1 MKRTIKIISIIL
13 TAMILVNAFLFSPIV
28 VNASEA
34 KTIQETI
41 DLEYYKNSPY
51 FSVSSDGNNF
61 EIELTRSGLVQYCK
75 DNNLPLPAPDLARAA
90 GTTKIVGS
98 VFSGTFKIY
107 IKKSDLNFIA
117 NRGAP
122 AVGMLLGGV
131 KYFVIASIISYITPG
146 TYSHGRVFIY
156 QSYSYQYWYYQ

>member
-34 KTIQETI
+34 ETIQETI

-61 EIELTRSGLVQYCK
+61 EIELTRSGLIQYCK

-107 IKKSDLNFIA
+107 IKKSDLNFLA
-117 NRGAP
+117 NRGGA
-122 AVGMLLGGV
+122 GV
-131 KYFVIASIISYITPG
+131 SLIFGSLPGFVLSSIIAYIAPG
-146 TYSHGRVFIY
+146 NYSHGRVFVY
-156 QSYSYQYWYYQ
+156 QNYSYQYWYYQ